1 MEIRRPGIFYSQVYF
16 FLRETLHLNATVLEM
31 HSSTCYIRVSKPKIV
46 ESKGLS

>member
-1 MEIRRPGIFYSQVYF
+1 MEIRRPGIFYSSLL

-46 ESKGLS
+46 ESKGFS